1 MNPSKMDDLLKAMVE
16 KGASDLHLVVGSPP
30 MIRLHG
36 RLEPLGDERL
46 LPDGAHELVSA
57 IMSKADADA
66 LVEQREVDFAYSLPG
81 VSRFRVNACFQRDSV
96 SAVLRAIPGLP
107 PALEEM
113 DLPPIVGEVT
123 KKPRGLVIVTGPT
136 GSGKS
141 TTLAAMINYINR
153 REAVRIVTIE
163 DPIEFLHSNVKSLI
177 SQREVGRD
185 TRSFNNA
192 LRSALRQ
199 DPDVILVGEMRDL
212 ETISL
217 ALTAAETGHLVFG
230 TLHVTSAPESINR
243 IVDVFPT
250 GAQEQVRLQLAGVLE
265 AVLSQ
270 TLVPRAHGDGRVCA
284 MEILIGT
291 VGVRNLIREN
301 KPAQM
306 MNAIQTGS
314 SVGMISLDKSLASF
328 VADGRIT
335 LEAAIE
341 KSSHPDE
348 LRRMCAEAAPAQPKT
363 RFASSF

>member
-1 MNPSKMDDLLKAMVE
+1 M
-16 KGASDLHLVVGSPP
+16 
-30 MIRLHG
+30 
-36 RLEPLGDERL
+36 
-46 LPDGAHELVSA
+46 PDGCVETTTWKTGAAAPGCCAWAAAA
-57 IMSKADADA
+57 IWARVLGANDIAT
-66 LVEQREVDFAYSLPG
+66 LP
-81 VSRFRVNACFQRDSV
+81 AT
-96 SAVLRAIPGLP
+96 ITP
-107 PALEEM
+107 P
-113 DLPPIVGEVT
+113 
-123 KKPRGLVIVTGPT
+123 
-136 GSGKS
+136 
-141 TTLAAMINYINR
+141 
-153 REAVRIVTIE
+153 EAT
-163 DPIEFLHSNVKSLI
+163 
-177 SQREVGRD
+177 
-185 TRSFNNA
+185 
-192 LRSALRQ
+192 
-199 DPDVILVGEMRDL
+199 
-212 ETISL
+212 
-217 ALTAAETGHLVFG
+217 LTAAETGHLVFG